1 MAGIT
6 DRDYSAACARLASA
20 MGVSLAAAR
29 RRVDI
34 KAAQAGLRDTAA
46 KVTLAGELL
55 KEAQAN
61 SHGNQELLTSLLEA
75 TAADANFMTED

>member
-1 MAGIT
+1 MAGLS
-6 DRDYSAACARLASA
+6 DRDYSAASARLASA

-34 KAAQAGLRDTAA
+34 KAAQAGLRDTPAKLVLAA
-46 KVTLAGELL
+46 ELL
-55 KEAQAN
+55 AEAEAH
-61 SHGNQELLTSLLEA
+61 SSGNQALLTSLLEA

>member
-1 MAGIT
+1 MAGLS

-34 KAAQAGLRDTAA
+34 KAAEAGLRDTTA
-46 KVTLAGELL
+46 KVALATELLAGAEVDRSSN
-55 KEAQAN
+55 QA
-61 SHGNQELLTSLLEA
+61 LLTSLLEA